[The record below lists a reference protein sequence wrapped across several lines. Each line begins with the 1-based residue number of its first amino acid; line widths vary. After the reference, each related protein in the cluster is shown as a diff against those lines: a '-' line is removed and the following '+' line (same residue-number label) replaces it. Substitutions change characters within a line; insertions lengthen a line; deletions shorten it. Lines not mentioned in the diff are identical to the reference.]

1 MLSTIPLA
9 TGPAISTAKRRRDFR
24 LPTLLLALVAVG
36 ALGYGFSL
44 LPSRGIEATSAA
56 SPPASA
62 AAGFT
67 GLSESASA
75 RQDVSA
81 AAALELAID
90 PKDPDGPQARK
101 ILKEAG
107 EQIKLRRYEETIQ
120 GLHQDQLLLK
130 KYPEAYVLM
139 GRALEGRK
147 DYTAARDFY
156 QAAINRN
163 PFLADAYWGFGTAS
177 EALGD
182 LPSAL
187 GAMRSYLHTEP
198 NKDPSRL
205 RIAQARSAIWEWESK
220 IGRGPWGPT
229 KGVPPGFT
237 ADELKRDGKGVGTKM
252 PIPGTE
258 GPDGRMR
265 SEIKSA
271 KKIEIFSKP

>member
-1 MLSTIPLA
+1 MTPLA
-9 TGPAISTAKRRRDFR
+9 TGASLATGKRRRDYR
-24 LPTLLLALVAVG
+24 VPTLLLALVMVG

-44 LPSRGIEATSAA
+44 LPSRGVEATSVA
-56 SPPASA
+56 SSPVSA
-62 AAGFT
+62 APGFT
-67 GLSESASA
+67 GLSESASV

-81 AAALELAID
+81 SAALELAID

-101 ILKEAG
+101 LLMEAG

-120 GLHQDQLLLK
+120 GLHQAQPLLQ
-130 KYPEAYVLM
+130 KYPEAYVLL

-147 DYTAARDFY
+147 DYAAARDFY

-163 PFLADAYWGFGTAS
+163 PYLADAYWGFGTAS

-198 NKDPSRL
+198 NKDPNRL

-252 PIPGTE
+252 PIPGSE

-265 SEIKSA
+265 SEIKSG
-271 KKIEIFSKP
+271 KKIEIFKKP